1 MNKKEYQKPAMQL
14 ITLQQ
19 QAHLL
24 AGSGNASLTST
35 RTNLGADDFEFVGS
49 DENYGGDAR

>member
-1 MNKKEYQKPAMQL
+1 MQL